1 VNDAGGQV
9 LIGSLEDFFAPPLR
23 PLLFAVNVFEVFFAR
38 FFCFW
43 AFFSHYAKIFFSAS
57 SSSFHPFKQAIAE

>member
-1 VNDAGGQV
+1 VNDASGQV

-38 FFCFW
+38 FFCLQ
-43 AFFSHYAKIFFSAS
+43 AFFSGYAKIFFSAS
-57 SSSFHPFKQAIAE
+57 LSNFPPYKQAIAE